1 MEATIMSETYV
12 LDGQGERQSGQVGRL
27 SWASMVEHLR
37 KIGYVKP
44 EEVVVQIRTDQGG
57 FYYYVE
63 KRGGE

>member
-1 MEATIMSETYV
+1 
-12 LDGQGERQSGQVGRL
+12 
-27 SWASMVEHLR
+27 MVEHLR